1 MSRYGLNN
9 TRTNLDTEH
18 TDATLQILTVYFA
31 LQEYC
36 SQVKASLVVFLYLT
50 RPGAG
55 SQGYERD
62 LLVDT
67 ASGASGGQW

>member
-36 SQVKASLVVFLYLT
+36 SQVKASLVVFLYLS
-50 RPGAG
+50 
-55 SQGYERD
+55 SQLAVLRVMKE
-62 LLVDT
+62 T
-67 ASGASGGQW
+67 F